1 MTYGAS
7 GTQGTS
13 IISYGTQGIAPYY
26 FGTEVVLKKLNII
39 VVQKLNII

>member
-1 MTYGAS
+1 MIYGAS

-26 FGTEVVLKKLNII
+26 FGTEGVLKKLNII